1 MWSKDNPKLAKR
13 KCVCDQIQK
22 KEDTNF
28 PVLFSIEYLL
38 ASFFKIFLFITVTV
52 RAPVLSSLSARVK
65 RIGFW
70 IVLLR
75 DVAQISSIETHLDN
89 KLIRDLWFQESAAQI
104 GFIEDINFLIA
115 MKLNKIDS

>member
-1 MWSKDNPKLAKR
+1 M
-13 KCVCDQIQK
+13 
-22 KEDTNF
+22 
-28 PVLFSIEYLL
+28 
-38 ASFFKIFLFITVTV
+38 
-52 RAPVLSSLSARVK
+52 K